1 MRAES
6 WHAPDVSLLAASLLY
21 RATLI
26 MLHRPGCC
34 SDVPGLDQTF
44 RNICVHAAEEIHQ
57 LLLLHGKTFAYR
69 NLPYSTSAD
78 RYGK

>member
-1 MRAES
+1 
-6 WHAPDVSLLAASLLY
+6 
-21 RATLI
+21 

-69 NLPYSTSAD
+69 NLPYSESASPH
-78 RYGK
+78 GKCLLQD